1 MSSQGT
7 FGIRSVINQNS
18 SHANVHSQN
27 RPHYCPVKE
36 CSRSEGGKGFKRKN
50 EMIRHGLVHRSP
62 GYICPFCPE
71 REHKY
76 PRPDNLQRWALGFSF
91 FKPSWCF
98 VLLNLIYVPDAHRI
112 HLRCFRMSSPINISL
127 GMFESTTPTEI

>member
-1 MSSQGT
+1 MTISD
-7 FGIRSVINQNS
+7 RSS

-27 RPHYCPVKE
+27 RPHYCPVKD
-36 CSRSEGGKGFKRKN
+36 CGRSEGGKGFKRKN

-76 PRPDNLQRWALGFSF
+76 PRPDNLQRWAWTSF
-91 FKPSWCF
+91 FSEENVEGVF
-98 VLLNLIYVPDAHRI
+98 V
-112 HLRCFRMSSPINISL
+112 HLTKRPL
-127 GMFESTTPTEI
+127 